1 MVLWILKEIL
11 GLCLNQKKM
20 LSIGKINSDYGKRI
34 FEAQILLSNENI
46 GLQSSKIGWIKA
58 VNTKTLIKIIS
69 RFDIYKYPI
78 LII

>member
-1 MVLWILKEIL
+1 MTTV
-11 GLCLNQKKM
+11 
-20 LSIGKINSDYGKRI
+20 SSKIVICQGREKI

-46 GLQSSKIGWIKA
+46 GLQSSEIGWIEA